1 MKKRTILTMVMV
13 GMLPL
18 LLGACVVMTTRRA
31 KSAPSLEVTQQ
42 VSGEAIQTTDVSQI
56 ENIDLSPAVAEGVQ
70 QDIVE
75 TTGDTEGLPYWA
87 IQPAHSELFFNG
99 YALDG
104 TFQEP
109 RIYVYSVHE
118 LIDLNPAA
126 AEQVDALKA
135 LLADPAATSDTGLP
149 MLPLM
154 NASQMFQAQAQTL
167 DFEGGS
173 GIRYLTQMGQGLA
186 PLNNNE
192 MFYTFQGLTDDG
204 STYVAAI
211 LPVSNPMLDTGE
223 AAGANA
229 DLENQI
235 NNTGRALDE
244 AGADSFT
251 PSLSL
256 LDSMIASIQVR

>member
-1 MKKRTILTMVMV
+1 MKKRTILALVLM

-18 LLGACVVMTTRRA
+18 LFGACATMTARRA
-31 KSAPSLEVTQQ
+31 KSAPSLEVTRQ
-42 VSGEAIQTTDVSQI
+42 VLGDAEQATDVAQI
-56 ENIDLSPAVAEGVQ
+56 DTLDLPPSVAESTQ
-70 QDIVE
+70 QDIIE

-109 RIYVYSVHE
+109 RIYVYSVDA
-118 LIDLNPAA
+118 LINLNPAA

-135 LLADPAATSDTGLP
+135 VLADPATTPDSGLP

-154 NASQMFQAQAQTL
+154 NASQMFQAQVQTL
-167 DFEGGS
+167 DFDGGS

-204 STYVAAI
+204 SVYVAAI
-211 LPVSNPMLDTGE
+211 LPVSNPVLDTGE

-229 DLENQI
+229 NLENQI
-235 NNTGRALDE
+235 SNTGRALDE

-256 LDSMIASIQVR
+256 LDSMVSSIQVR